1 VQHFAQ
7 RLYASCELGETLSA
21 AGGLAFTYVRP
32 EANAKARTCVGL
44 GILMTLPLGRLI
56 SLALPAALAACSG
69 GGSAGAQPPR
79 GGGGQGADRATPVA
93 VATVAPRDL
102 ARAVTVTGTIEPV
115 RSIGVNSLLA
125 GTVLAL
131 HVQEGDRVRGGQLL
145 AELDARE
152 TRAQFE
158 RAQAVLVNAQTVFER
173 NQQLAAN
180 KIITDAEFEQSRSAY
195 NVAKSDAELWRTRVE
210 FSRITAPSAGIVTAK
225 LVEAGSAVSPNQRV
239 FDLADVSLLVVRVQV
254 SELDVVLD
262 AYPAS
267 PVKGYVRRVFP
278 SADAQSRL
286 VPVEVALDR
295 FPEGVRARP
304 GFLARLTFRLDQR
317 PAALVVPAAAIGVGE
332 EGQFV
337 YVVDGDSL
345 VRRAVTLGITTEGL
359 VEIRQGLSAGE
370 RVVTSGHTNLRPG
383 TRVRTESS

>member
-1 VQHFAQ
+1 
-7 RLYASCELGETLSA
+7 
-21 AGGLAFTYVRP
+21 
-32 EANAKARTCVGL
+32 
-44 GILMTLPLGRLI
+44 MTRSLGRSI
-56 SLALPAALAACSG
+56 SLALPAALSGVVACSG
-69 GGSAGAQPPR
+69 GGSAGAQPAGR
-79 GGGGQGADRATPVA
+79 GADHVTPVA
-93 VATVAPRDL
+93 VTTVAPRDL
-102 ARAVTVTGTIEPV
+102 ARTVTVTGTVEPV

-131 HVQEGDRVRGGQLL
+131 HVQEGDRVRTGQLL

-158 RAQAVLVNAQTVFER
+158 RAQAVLANAQTVFER

-195 NVAKSDAELWRTRVE
+195 DVAKSDAELWRTRVE
-210 FSRITAPSAGIVTAK
+210 FSRITAPSAGVVTAK
-225 LVEAGSAVSPNQRV
+225 LVEAGTAVSPNQRV
-239 FDLADVSLLVVRVQV
+239 FDIADVSLLVVRVQV
-254 SELDVVLD
+254 SELDVVYVQREAEVDVVLD

-267 PVKGYVRRVFP
+267 PVKGHVRRVFP
-278 SADAQSRL
+278 SADAESRL

-304 GFLARLTFRLDQR
+304 GFLARVTFRLDQR

-332 EGQFV
+332 DGQFV
-337 YVVDGDSL
+337 YLVDGDTL

-359 VEIRQGLSAGE
+359 VEVQRGLSAGE

-383 TRVRTESS
+383 IRVRAESS